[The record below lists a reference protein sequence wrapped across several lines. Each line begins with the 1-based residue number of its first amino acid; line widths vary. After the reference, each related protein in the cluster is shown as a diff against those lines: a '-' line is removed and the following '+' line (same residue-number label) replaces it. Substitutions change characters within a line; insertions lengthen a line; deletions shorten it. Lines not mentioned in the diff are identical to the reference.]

1 MSQPMPSKPSRSLW
15 PYAIIA
21 SLVFVAA
28 VQIAF
33 VVVASRNAP
42 VLESETAYADALE
55 YDAVMASRR
64 ASAALG
70 WRVVVEAGG
79 DAVTYRV
86 RDAVGAPVAGLRGA
100 LGYARADTR
109 AADAE
114 RPLTEV
120 EPGLYRAERPAARG
134 VFRLSARLDGGPSPW
149 VDTRVVVLP

>member
-33 VVVASRNAP
+33 VFVASRNAP

-55 YDAVMASRR
+55 YDAVMAARR

-86 RDAVGAPVAGLRGA
+86 RDAAGAPVPGLRGA
-100 LGYARADTR
+100 LSLRARRHPRRRRR
-109 AADAE
+109 AAADRGRA
-114 RPLTEV
+114 RPLPRRAPARPR
-120 EPGLYRAERPAARG
+120 PGSSG
-134 VFRLSARLDGGPSPW
+134 
-149 VDTRVVVLP
+149 

>member
-28 VQIAF
+28 VQVAF
-33 VVVASRNAP
+33 VLVASRNAP

-55 YDAVMASRR
+55 YDGVMAARR

-70 WRVVVEAGG
+70 WRVTVEAGG
-79 DAVTYRV
+79 DAVRYRV
-86 RDAVGAPVAGLRGA
+86 QDAAGAPVAGLAGA
-100 LGYARADTR
+100 VRYARADTR

-114 RPLTEV
+114 RPFAEV
-120 EPGLYRAERPAARG
+120 GPGLYRAERPAARG
-134 VFRLSARLDGGPSPW
+134 VFRLSARLEGGAAPW